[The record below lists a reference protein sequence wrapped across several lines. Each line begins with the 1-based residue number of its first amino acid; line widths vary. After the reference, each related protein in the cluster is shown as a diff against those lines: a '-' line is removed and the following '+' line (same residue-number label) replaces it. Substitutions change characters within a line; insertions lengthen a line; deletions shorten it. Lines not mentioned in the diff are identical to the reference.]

1 MLTSAV
7 EGFLTVKFVIPAE
20 DSDHFNQDHHR
31 VPEAF
36 TNPGRHNP
44 LPEPEEARGGA
55 SRDESVRP
63 SALLALRT
71 GTTWKT
77 RGSQQGFQVSRKPAL
92 WLQAVPTAGVT
103 PGSRRL
109 PV

>member
-20 DSDHFNQDHHR
+20 DSDHFNQDHHC

-63 SALLALRT
+63 SALLGLTDWDDLGDSR
-71 GTTWKT
+71 
-77 RGSQQGFQVSRKPAL
+77 VSAGLPSEPEARL
-92 WLQAVPTAGVT
+92 LAVGGPH
-103 PGSRRL
+103 SRRN
-109 PV
+109 P